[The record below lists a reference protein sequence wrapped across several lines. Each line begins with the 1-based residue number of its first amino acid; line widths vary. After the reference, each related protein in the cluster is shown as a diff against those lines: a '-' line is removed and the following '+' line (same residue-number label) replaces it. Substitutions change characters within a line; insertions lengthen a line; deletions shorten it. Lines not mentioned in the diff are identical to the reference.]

1 MFTLNHKLPGKGFS
15 MRTLITNGHIVTAIA
30 DYEGDILIDGE
41 KVAAVSVPGAFASLQ
56 DDTVID
62 AQGKY
67 VFPGAID
74 VHTHMELP
82 LPTTLASDDFETGT
96 IAAACGGTTT
106 IIDFANQQRSH
117 SLAAA
122 LQSWHNKA
130 EGKAVIDYGFHITI
144 TDLAAAPEEAMDEM
158 IAAGVT
164 TFKLL
169 MAYPGTFM
177 VDDETIYRVLRRS
190 ACLGGLVMV
199 HAENGIAIDF
209 IVREAVAAGHTAP
222 LYHAMTRP
230 SLLEGEA
237 TQRAIKLA
245 TLTEAPLYIV
255 HVSCVHSLQAVA
267 AARVKD
273 LPVWGETC
281 PQYLYLDDSCY
292 TKPGFEGAKF
302 VCTPPLRGDADREAL
317 WLGLQRHELQV
328 VSTDHAPF
336 NFHGQKEL
344 GLHDFTRI
352 PNGLPGVEHRVML
365 LYDGVC
371 KGKLGVQ
378 HFVDLVSTMP
388 AKLFGLF
395 PRKGTIA
402 PGSDADL
409 VIFDPERT
417 LTISAANQH
426 QRVDYTPYEGMH
438 VQGIP
443 DTVLL
448 RGKVIVRNGE
458 YVGGKGGGQYLP
470 RKTFTA
476 P

>member
-1 MFTLNHKLPGKGFS
+1 
-15 MRTLITNGHIVTAIA
+15 MRTLITNGHIVTAT
-30 DYEGDILIDGE
+30 DDFQGDILVDDEQIT
-41 KVAAVSVPGAFASLQ
+41 AVGSPGTFSALQ
-56 DDTVID
+56 TDTVLD

-82 LPTTLASDDFETGT
+82 LPTTVASDDFETGT

-106 IIDFANQQRSH
+106 ILDFANQRRGH
-117 SLAAA
+117 RLAEA
-122 LQSWHNKA
+122 LESWHQKA
-130 EGKAVIDYGFHITI
+130 DGKAVIDYGFHMTI
-144 TDLAAAPEEAMDEM
+144 TDLAAAPEEAMDDM

-169 MAYPGTFM
+169 MAYPNTFM

-190 ACLGGLVMV
+190 ARLGGLVMV
-199 HAENGIAIDF
+199 HAENGIVIDL

-222 LYHAMTRP
+222 VYHALTRP
-230 SLLEGEA
+230 GILEGEA
-237 TQRAIKLA
+237 AQRAITLA
-245 TLTEAPLYIV
+245 TLAEAPLYVV
-255 HVSCVHSLQAVA
+255 HVSCAHSLRAVA
-267 AARVKD
+267 AAREKG

-281 PQYLYLDDSCY
+281 PQYLFLNDSCY
-292 TKPGFEGAKF
+292 AAPGFEGAKY
-302 VCTPPLRGDADREAL
+302 VCTPPMRSLADNEAL
-317 WLGLQRHELQV
+317 WLGLQRRELSV

-344 GLHDFTRI
+344 GLDDFTKI

-365 LYDGVC
+365 LYQGVRE
-371 KGKLGVQ
+371 GKLNLQ
-378 HFVDLVSTMP
+378 HFVDLISTMP

-409 VIFDPERT
+409 LIFDPEKT
-417 LTISAANQH
+417 LTISVENQR
-426 QRVDYTPYEGMH
+426 QRVDYNPYEGMH
-438 VQGIP
+438 VQGVP
-443 DTVLL
+443 ETVLL
-448 RGKVIVRNGE
+448 RGRVIVRDGQ
-458 YVGGKGGGQYLP
+458 YVGGKGGGQFLA
-470 RKTFTA
+470 RKTFTE

>member
-1 MFTLNHKLPGKGFS
+1 
-15 MRTLITNGHIVTAIA
+15 MRTLITNGHIITATD
-30 DYEGDILIDGE
+30 DYTGDILIE
-41 KVAAVSVPGAFASLQ
+41 NEHIAAIGSPGTFAATQS
-56 DDTVID
+56 DVVID
-62 AQGKY
+62 AQQRFI
-67 VFPGAID
+67 FPGAID

-82 LPTTLASDDFETGT
+82 LPTTVASDDFETGT
-96 IAAACGGTTT
+96 IAAACGGTTS
-106 IIDFANQQRSH
+106 ILDFANQQRGH
-117 SLAAA
+117 TLAEA
-122 LQSWHNKA
+122 LQAWHQKA
-130 EGKAVIDYGFHITI
+130 GGKAVIDYGFHITI
-144 TDLAAAPEEAMDEM
+144 TDLASAPEEAMDEM
-158 IAAGVT
+158 IGAGVT
-164 TFKLL
+164 TYKLL

-190 ACLGGLVMV
+190 ARLGGLVMV

-255 HVSCVHSLQAVA
+255 HVSCAHSLQAVA
-267 AARVKD
+267 AARVKG

-281 PQYLYLDDSCY
+281 PQYLYLDESCY

-302 VCTPPLRGDADREAL
+302 VCTPPLRSLADQEAL

-344 GLHDFTRI
+344 GSHDFTKI
-352 PNGLPGVEHRVML
+352 PNGLPGVEHRVIL
-365 LYDGVC
+365 LYDAVRT
-371 KGKLGVQ
+371 GKLDIH
-378 HFVDLVSTMP
+378 HFVDLVATMP

-409 VIFDPERT
+409 VIFDPERKMI
-417 LTISAANQH
+417 ISAATQH
-426 QRVDYTPYEGMH
+426 QRVDYTPYEGMP
-438 VQGIP
+438 VQGVP

-448 RGKVIVRNGE
+448 RGRVVVRNGE
-458 YVGGKGGGQYLP
+458 YVGGKGGGQYLA
-470 RKTFTA
+470 RKMFIA

>member
-1 MFTLNHKLPGKGFS
+1 
-15 MRTLITNGHIVTAIA
+15 MRTLITNGHIVTSTS
-30 DYEGDILIDGE
+30 DFKGDILIDGE
-41 KVAAVSVPGAFASLQ
+41 KIAAVGSPGTLSSLQ
-56 DDTVID
+56 GDTVID

-82 LPTTLASDDFETGT
+82 LPTTVASDSFETGT

-106 IIDFANQQRSH
+106 ILDFANQQRGH
-117 SLAAA
+117 SLAEA
-122 LQSWHNKA
+122 LQSWHHKA
-130 EGKAVIDYGFHITI
+130 EGKAVIDYGFHICI
-144 TDLAAAPEEAMDEM
+144 TDLAAAPEEAMDDM

-169 MAYPGTFM
+169 LAYPNTFM
-177 VDDETIYRVLRRS
+177 VDDETVYRVLRRS
-190 ACLGGLVMV
+190 GRLGGLVMV
-199 HAENGIAIDF
+199 HAENGIVIDL
-209 IVREAVAAGHTAP
+209 IVRETVAAGHTAP
-222 LYHAMTRP
+222 IYHAHSRP
-230 SLLEGEA
+230 AILEGEA
-237 TQRAIKLA
+237 TQRAITLA
-245 TLTEAPLYIV
+245 TLAEAPVYIV
-255 HVSCVHSLQAVA
+255 HVSCAHSLHPIA
-267 AARVKD
+267 AARAKG

-281 PQYLYLDDSCY
+281 PQYLYLNDSCY
-292 TKPGFEGAKF
+292 VAPGFEGARY
-302 VCTPPLRGDADREAL
+302 VCTPPMRTLADNEAL
-317 WLGLQRHELQV
+317 WIGLQRRELQV

-336 NFHGQKEL
+336 NYHGQKEM
-344 GLHDFTRI
+344 GLHDFTKI
-352 PNGLPGVEHRVML
+352 PNGLPGVEDRVVLM
-365 LYDGVC
+365 YDGVRQ
-371 KGKLGVQ
+371 GKLGIS

-417 LTISAANQH
+417 ATISAATQR
-426 QRVDYTPYEGMH
+426 QRVDYNPYEGMR
-438 VQGIP
+438 VQGVP

-448 RGKVIVRNGE
+448 RGRVIVRDRE
-458 YVGGKGGGQYLP
+458 YVGGQGGGQYLP

>member
-1 MFTLNHKLPGKGFS
+1 
-15 MRTLITNGHIVTAIA
+15 MRTLITNGHIITATD
-30 DYEGDILIDGE
+30 DYIGDILIE
-41 KVAAVSVPGAFASLQ
+41 NEHIAAIGSPGTFTATQS
-56 DDTVID
+56 DVVIN
-62 AQGKY
+62 AQQRFI
-67 VFPGAID
+67 FPGAID

-82 LPTTLASDDFETGT
+82 LPTTVASDDFETGT

-106 IIDFANQQRSH
+106 ILDFANQQRGH
-117 SLAAA
+117 PLAEA
-122 LQSWHNKA
+122 LQAWHNKA
-130 EGKAVIDYGFHITI
+130 GGKAVIDYGFHITI
-144 TDLAAAPEEAMDEM
+144 TDLASAPEEAMDEM
-158 IAAGVT
+158 IGAGVT
-164 TFKLL
+164 TYKLL

-190 ACLGGLVMV
+190 ARLGGLVMV

-267 AARVKD
+267 AARVKG

-281 PQYLYLDDSCY
+281 PQYLYLDESCY

-302 VCTPPLRGDADREAL
+302 VCTPPLRSLADQEAL

-344 GLHDFTRI
+344 GSHDFTKI
-352 PNGLPGVEHRVML
+352 PNGLPGVEHRVIL
-365 LYDGVC
+365 LYDAVRT
-371 KGKLGVQ
+371 GKLDIH
-378 HFVDLVSTMP
+378 HFVDLVATMP

-409 VIFDPERT
+409 VIFDAERKMI
-417 LTISAANQH
+417 ISAATQH
-426 QRVDYTPYEGMH
+426 QRVDYTPYEGMP
-438 VQGIP
+438 VQGVP

-448 RGKVIVRNGE
+448 RGRVVVRNGE
-458 YVGGKGGGQYLP
+458 YVGGKGGGQYLA
-470 RKTFTA
+470 RKMFIA

>member
-1 MFTLNHKLPGKGFS
+1 
-15 MRTLITNGHIVTAIA
+15 MRTLITNGHVVTATD
-30 DYEGDILIDGE
+30 DYMGDILIDDEQITALGG
-41 KVAAVSVPGAFASLQ
+41 PGSFAGVQ
-56 DDTVID
+56 CDAVID
-62 AQGKY
+62 ARGKY

-82 LPTTLASDDFETGT
+82 LPTTVASDDFETGT

-106 IIDFANQQRSH
+106 ILDFANQQRGH
-117 SLAAA
+117 SLAEA
-122 LQSWHNKA
+122 LQSWHHKA
-130 EGKAVIDYGFHITI
+130 DGRAAIDYGFHMCI

-158 IAAGVT
+158 VSAGLT

-169 MAYPGTFM
+169 MAYPNTFM

-190 ACLGGLVMV
+190 ARLGGLVMV

-230 SLLEGEA
+230 AMLEGEA
-237 TQRAIKLA
+237 AQRAITIA
-245 TLTEAPLYIV
+245 TLTEAPLYVV
-255 HVSCVHSLQAVA
+255 HVSCAPALQAVA
-267 AARVKD
+267 AARVKG

-292 TKPGFEGAKF
+292 TKPGFEGARF
-302 VCTPPLRGDADREAL
+302 VCTPPMRSLADQEAL
-317 WLGLQRHELQV
+317 WLGLQRRELSV
-328 VSTDHAPF
+328 VSTDHAAF
-336 NFHGQKEL
+336 NFKEQKEM
-344 GLHDFTRI
+344 GLHDFTKI

-365 LYDGVC
+365 MYDAVRTGR
-371 KGKLGVQ
+371 LDIH

-388 AKLFGLF
+388 ARLFGLF
-395 PRKGTIA
+395 PRKGAIA

-409 VIFDPERT
+409 LIFDPERE

-426 QRVDYTPYEGMH
+426 QRVDYTPYEGMQM
-438 VQGIP
+438 QGVP

-448 RGKVIVRNGE
+448 RGRVIVKEGQ
-458 YVGGKGGGQYLP
+458 YVGGKGGGQFLA
-470 RKTFTA
+470 RKTFVE
-476 P
+476 PE

>member
-1 MFTLNHKLPGKGFS
+1 
-15 MRTLITNGHIVTAIA
+15 MRTLITNGHIFTSINDFV
-30 DYEGDILIDGE
+30 GDILIEGE
-41 KVAAVSVPGAFASLQ
+41 QIAALGASGVFASAQ
-56 DDTVID
+56 YDAVID
-62 AQGKY
+62 ARGKY

-82 LPTTLASDDFETGT
+82 LPATVASDDFETGT

-106 IIDFANQQRSH
+106 ILDFANQQRGH
-117 SLAAA
+117 TLEEA
-122 LQSWHNKA
+122 LQSWHRKA
-130 EGKAVIDYGFHITI
+130 SGKAVIDYGFHITI

-158 IAAGVT
+158 IGAGVT

-190 ACLGGLVMV
+190 ARLGGLVMV

-209 IVREAVAAGHTAP
+209 MVREAVAAGHTAP
-222 LYHAMTRP
+222 LYHALTRP
-230 SLLEGEA
+230 AMLEGEA
-237 TQRAIKLA
+237 AQRAITLA
-245 TLTEAPLYIV
+245 TLTEAPLYVV
-255 HVSCVHSLQAVA
+255 HVSCASSLHAVA
-267 AARVKD
+267 AARVKG

-292 TKPGFEGAKF
+292 TKPGFEGARF
-302 VCTPPLRGDADREAL
+302 VCTPPMRSDGDREAL
-317 WLGLQRHELQV
+317 WLGLERRELQV

-336 NFHGQKEL
+336 NFKGQKEM
-344 GLHDFTRI
+344 GLRDFTKI

-365 LYDGVC
+365 MYDAVRS
-371 KGKLGVQ
+371 GKLDIH
-378 HFVDLVSTMP
+378 HFVDLLCTMP

-409 VIFDPERT
+409 VIFDPQRE

-426 QRVDYTPYEGMH
+426 QRVDYTPYEGMP
-438 VQGIP
+438 VQGVP

-448 RGKVIVRNGE
+448 RGRVIVKDGQ
-458 YVGGKGGGQYLP
+458 YVGGAGGGQFLA
-470 RKTFTA
+470 RKTFVE
-476 P
+476 PE

>member
-1 MFTLNHKLPGKGFS
+1 
-15 MRTLITNGHIVTAIA
+15 MRTLITNGHIVTATG
-30 DYEGDILIDGE
+30 DFHGDILIDDEQITAVGAPGTF
-41 KVAAVSVPGAFASLQ
+41 AALQIDVPL
-56 DDTVID
+56 D

-82 LPTTLASDDFETGT
+82 LPTTVASDDFETGT

-106 IIDFANQQRSH
+106 ILDFANQQRGH
-117 SLAAA
+117 SLAEA
-122 LQSWHNKA
+122 LESWRAKA
-130 EGKAVIDYGFHITI
+130 GGKAVIDYGFHITI
-144 TDLAAAPEEAMDEM
+144 TDMAAAPEAAMDDM

-169 MAYPGTFM
+169 MAYPNTFM

-190 ACLGGLVMV
+190 AKLGGLVMV
-199 HAENGIAIDF
+199 HAENGIVIDL
-209 IVREAVAAGHTAP
+209 IIREAVAAGHTAP
-222 LYHAMTRP
+222 MYHALTRP
-230 SLLEGEA
+230 AILEGEA
-237 TQRAIKLA
+237 AQRAITLA
-245 TLTEAPLYIV
+245 TLAEAPLYVV
-255 HVSCVHSLQAVA
+255 HVSCAYSLHAVA
-267 AARVKD
+267 AARTRG

-281 PQYLYLDDSCY
+281 PQYLYLNDSCY
-292 TKPGFEGAKF
+292 AAPGFQGAKY
-302 VCTPPLRGDADREAL
+302 VCTPPMRSIADNEAL
-317 WLGLQRHELQV
+317 WLGLQRRELSV

-344 GLHDFTRI
+344 GLHDFTKI

-365 LYDGVC
+365 LYQGVRE
-371 KGKLGVQ
+371 GKLNLQ

-409 VIFDPERT
+409 LIFDPERS
-417 LTISAANQH
+417 LTISAENQH
-426 QRVDYTPYEGMH
+426 QRVDYNPYEGMH
-438 VQGIP
+438 VQGVP

-448 RGKVIVRNGE
+448 RGRVIVRDGQ
-458 YVGGKGGGQYLP
+458 YVGGKGGGQFLS
-470 RKTFTA
+470 RKTFTE

>member
-1 MFTLNHKLPGKGFS
+1 
-15 MRTLITNGHIVTAIA
+15 MRTLITNGHIVTAI
-30 DYEGDILIDGE
+30 DNYMGDILIEGE
-41 KVAAVSVPGAFASLQ
+41 QVAALGAPGAFASAQ
-56 DDTVID
+56 FDSVID
-62 AQGKY
+62 ARGKY

-82 LPTTLASDDFETGT
+82 LPTTVASDDFETGT

-106 IIDFANQQRSH
+106 ILDFANQQRGH
-117 SLAAA
+117 TLDEA
-122 LQSWHNKA
+122 LQSWHHKA
-130 EGKAVIDYGFHITI
+130 SGKAAIDYGFHMTI

-158 IAAGVT
+158 ISAGLT

-190 ACLGGLVMV
+190 ARLGGLVMV

-230 SLLEGEA
+230 AMLEGEA
-237 TQRAIKLA
+237 AQRAITLA
-245 TLTEAPLYIV
+245 TLTEAPLYVV
-255 HVSCVHSLQAVA
+255 HVSCAPALQAVA
-267 AARVKD
+267 SARVKG

-292 TKPGFEGAKF
+292 TKPGFEGARF
-302 VCTPPLRGDADREAL
+302 VCTPPMRSDADQEAL
-317 WLGLQRHELQV
+317 WLGLQRRELQV

-336 NFHGQKEL
+336 NFKGQKEM
-344 GLHDFTRI
+344 GLHDFTKI

-365 LYDGVC
+365 MYDAVRT
-371 KGKLGVQ
+371 GKLDIN
-378 HFVDLVSTMP
+378 HFVDLVCTMP

-409 VIFDPERT
+409 LIFDPEREM
-417 LTISAANQH
+417 TISAANQH
-426 QRVDYTPYEGMH
+426 QRVDYTPYEGIP
-438 VQGIP
+438 VQGVP

-448 RGKVIVRNGE
+448 RGRVIVKEGQ
-458 YVGGKGGGQYLP
+458 YVGGEGGGQFLA
-470 RKTFTA
+470 RKTFEE
-476 P
+476 PE

>member
-1 MFTLNHKLPGKGFS
+1 
-15 MRTLITNGHIVTAIA
+15 MRTLITNGHIVTATD
-30 DYEGDILIDGE
+30 DYMGDMLIDGE
-41 KVAAVSVPGAFASLQ
+41 KIAAISTPGAFASQQL
-56 DDTVID
+56 DTTLD

-67 VFPGAID
+67 IFPGAID

-82 LPTTLASDDFETGT
+82 LPATVASDDFETGT

-106 IIDFANQQRSH
+106 ILDFANQRRGH
-117 SLAAA
+117 TLAEA
-122 LQSWHNKA
+122 LHSWHAKA

-144 TDLAAAPEEAMDEM
+144 TDFAAAPEAAMDEM

-177 VDDETIYRVLRRS
+177 VDDDTMYRVLRRS
-190 ACLGGLVMV
+190 AKLGGLVMV
-199 HAENGIAIDF
+199 HAENGIVIDL

-222 LYHAMTRP
+222 GFHALTRP
-230 SLLEGEA
+230 AVLEGEA
-237 TQRAIKLA
+237 THRAIILA
-245 TLTEAPLYIV
+245 TLAEAPLYVV
-255 HVSCVHSLQAVA
+255 HVSCQHSLHAVA
-267 AARVKD
+267 AARAKG

-281 PQYLYLDDSCY
+281 PQYLYLNDSHY
-292 TKPGFEGAKF
+292 AAPGFEAAKF
-302 VCTPPLRGDADREAL
+302 VCTPPMRSLADNEAL

-336 NFHGQKEL
+336 NFAGQKEL
-344 GLHDFTRI
+344 GLHDFSKI

-365 LYDGVC
+365 MYDGVRT
-371 KGKLGVQ
+371 GKLDLH
-378 HFVDLVSTMP
+378 HFVDLVATKP

-409 VIFDPERT
+409 VIFDPEKSV
-417 LTISAANQH
+417 TISAANQH
-426 QRVDYTPYEGMH
+426 QRVDYTPYEGVH
-438 VQGIP
+438 VQGVP

-448 RGKVIVRNGE
+448 RGQVIVRNGE
-458 YVGGKGGGQYLP
+458 YVGGKGGGQYLH
-470 RKTFTA
+470 RKTFSEE
-476 P
+476 

>member
-1 MFTLNHKLPGKGFS
+1 
-15 MRTLITNGHIVTAIA
+15 MRTLITNGHIFTSINDFV
-30 DYEGDILIDGE
+30 GDILIEDE
-41 KVAAVSVPGAFASLQ
+41 RIAALSAPGVFAPAQ
-56 DDTVID
+56 YDTVID
-62 AQGKY
+62 AQDKY
-67 VFPGAID
+67 IFPGAID

-82 LPTTLASDDFETGT
+82 LPTTVASDDFETGT

-106 IIDFANQQRSH
+106 ILDFANQQRSH
-117 SLAAA
+117 RLAEA
-122 LQSWHNKA
+122 LQSWQSKA
-130 EGKAVIDYGFHITI
+130 SGKAVIDYGFHITI

-158 IAAGVT
+158 IGAGVT

-169 MAYPGTFM
+169 MVYPGTFM

-190 ACLGGLVMV
+190 ARLGGLVMV

-230 SLLEGEA
+230 AMLEGEA
-237 TQRAIKLA
+237 AQRAIMLA
-245 TLTEAPLYIV
+245 TLTEAPLYVV
-255 HVSCVHSLQAVA
+255 HVSCASSLQAVA
-267 AARVKD
+267 AARVKG

-292 TKPGFEGAKF
+292 ARPGFEGARF
-302 VCTPPLRGDADREAL
+302 VCTPPMRSDADREAL
-317 WLGLQRHELQV
+317 WLGLERRELQV

-336 NFHGQKEL
+336 NFKGQKEM
-344 GLHDFTRI
+344 GLHDFTKI

-365 LYDGVC
+365 MYDAVRT
-371 KGKLGVQ
+371 GKLGIH
-378 HFVDLVSTMP
+378 HFVDLLCTMP

-409 VIFDPERT
+409 VIFDPERQM
-417 LTISAANQH
+417 TISAANQH
-426 QRVDYTPYEGMH
+426 QRVDYTPYEGMP
-438 VQGIP
+438 VQGVP

-448 RGKVIVRNGE
+448 RGQVIVQDGQ
-458 YVGGKGGGQYLP
+458 YVGGKGGGQFLA
-470 RKTFTA
+470 RKAFEE
-476 P
+476 PE